1 MKKYI
6 VILMILL
13 CVIGLVGCQKQV
25 KLGAPKDYPVSGEV
39 RALRMDINAADV
51 KLEQGDAFH
60 VESNLKQLTVS
71 VQNGV
76 LTVRQK
82 NKLGVNYTDG
92 MLTLYVPEG
101 TVFESVSINTGAGR
115 LTAEEL
121 RTERLELSLGAGA
134 VEIGYL
140 ETTKETDIEGG
151 AGAIVIAD
159 GSITDLD
166 LEMGVGG
173 LDLTAALL
181 GDSDLSLGVGESK
194 LTLLGNKDDY
204 RVEIEKGL
212 GNIRVD
218 GEVVSQYGS
227 SGSGRYSVD
236 IVGGGGE
243 IKLSFQS

>member
-6 VILMILL
+6 VILMALL
-13 CVIGLVGCQKQV
+13 CVIGLTACQKQV

-39 RALRMDINAADV
+39 RALRMEINAADV
-51 KLEQGDAFH
+51 KLEQGDAFR

-82 NKLGVNYTDG
+82 NKVGVNYTDG

-101 TVFESVSINTGAGR
+101 TVFESVSIDTGAGR
-115 LTAEEL
+115 LMAEEL
-121 RTERLELSLGAGA
+121 RAERLDLSLGAGA

-151 AGAIVIAD
+151 AGAIVISD
-159 GSITDLD
+159 GSITDLE

-212 GNIRVD
+212 GNILVD
-218 GEVVSQYGS
+218 GEIVSQYGS
-227 SGSGRYSVD
+227 YGSGRNSVD
-236 IVGGGGE
+236 IEGGVGE
-243 IKLSFQS
+243 INLSFQ

>member
-6 VILMILL
+6 VLLMALL
-13 CVIGLVGCQKQV
+13 CVIGLTACQKQV
-25 KLGAPKDYPVSGEV
+25 KLGAPKNYPVSGEV

-51 KLEQGDAFH
+51 KIEQAADFH

-82 NKLGVNYTDG
+82 NRVGVSYTDG

-115 LTAEEL
+115 LMAEEL
-121 RTERLELSLGAGA
+121 RAERLDLSLGAGA

-151 AGAIVIAD
+151 AGAIVISD
-159 GSITDLD
+159 GSITDLE

-194 LTLLGNKDDY
+194 LTLLGKEADY
-204 RVEIEKGL
+204 SVEIEKGL
-212 GNIRVD
+212 GDIKVD
-218 GEVVSQYGS
+218 GKPVSSYRS
-227 SGSGRYSVD
+227 N
-236 IVGGGGE
+236 GGGNHIDIEGGVGE
-243 IKLSFQS
+243 IDLNFR

>member
-6 VILMILL
+6 VILMALL
-13 CVIGLVGCQKQV
+13 CVIGLTACQKQV

-39 RALRMDINAADV
+39 RALRMEINAADV

-82 NKLGVNYTDG
+82 NKVGVNYTDG

-101 TVFESVSINTGAGR
+101 TVFESVSIDTGAGR
-115 LTAEEL
+115 LTAKEL

-151 AGAIVIAD
+151 AAESGAGVVQQQAEQHAQGDAD
-159 GSITDLD
+159 
-166 LEMGVGG
+166 EGG
-173 LDLTAALL
+173 HHPQASAA
-181 GDSDLSLGVGESK
+181 GEF
-194 LTLLGNKDDY
+194 TGQ
-204 RVEIEKGL
+204 I
-212 GNIRVD
+212 
-218 GEVVSQYGS
+218 QPA
-227 SGSGRYSVD
+227 
-236 IVGGGGE
+236 
-243 IKLSFQS
+243 QA

>member
-13 CVIGLVGCQKQV
+13 CVIGLTGCQKQV

-39 RALRMDINAADV
+39 RALRIDINAADV
-51 KLEQGDAFH
+51 KIEAAADFH

-82 NKLGVNYTDG
+82 NKVGVNYTDG
-92 MLTLYVPEG
+92 MLTLYVPED
-101 TVFESVSINTGAGR
+101 TVFESVSIDTGAGR
-115 LTAEEL
+115 LTAKEL
-121 RTERLELSLGAGA
+121 RAERLDLSLGAGA

-159 GSITDLD
+159 GSITDLE

-218 GEVVSQYGS
+218 GEIVSQYVS
-227 SGSGRYSVD
+227 YGSGHNSVD
-236 IVGGGGE
+236 IEGGVGE
-243 IKLSFQS
+243 INLSFQS

>member
-6 VILMILL
+6 VILMALL
-13 CVIGLVGCQKQV
+13 CVIGLTACQKQV

-39 RALRMDINAADV
+39 RALRMEINAADV
-51 KLEQGDAFH
+51 KLEQGDAFR

-76 LTVRQK
+76 LTIRQK
-82 NKLGVNYTDG
+82 NKVGVNYTDG
-92 MLTLYVPEG
+92 MLTLYVPED
-101 TVFESVSINTGAGR
+101 TVFESVSIDTGAGR
-115 LTAEEL
+115 LTADEL
-121 RTERLELSLGAGA
+121 RTERLDLSLGAEA
-134 VEIGYL
+134 EEFGYL

-151 AGAIVIAD
+151 AGAIVISD
-159 GSITDLD
+159 GSITDLE

-212 GNIRVD
+212 GNILVD
-218 GEVVSQYGS
+218 GEIVSQYGS
-227 SGSGRYSVD
+227 YGSGRNSVD
-236 IVGGGGE
+236 IEGGVGE
-243 IKLSFQS
+243 INLSFQ